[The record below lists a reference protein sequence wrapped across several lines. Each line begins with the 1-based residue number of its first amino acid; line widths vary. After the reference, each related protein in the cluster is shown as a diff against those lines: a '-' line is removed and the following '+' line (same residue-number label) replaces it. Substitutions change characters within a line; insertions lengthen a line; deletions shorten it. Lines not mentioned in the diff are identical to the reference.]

1 MRKATK
7 FMVWA
12 VIGRPMGDAVYPEE
26 VWHLA
31 PSEAD
36 ASGWAEIH
44 LLNGGVL
51 VRVVRLAETT
61 PRKGKV
67 KP

>member
-12 VIGRPMGDAVYPEE
+12 VIGRPMGDAAYPAE

-36 ASGWAEIH
+36 ARDWAETH
-44 LLNGGVL
+44 ELNGGYP

-67 KP
+67 TP